1 MGGCCR
7 SLLGLG
13 LAALLLAGCAPPP
26 RRALLSCAPWPADP
40 RISQPLSVQIPP
52 HSRSVMLVVRGDSDV
67 LYGLA
72 SFQIGG
78 RELQDL
84 PPGALA
90 DGLADSY
97 FTAGTGQPPG
107 SLRQFARLGTF
118 TFLFPHA
125 SHQPPPEGLLS
136 FRIAASRPGHPPVI
150 DVITPPDNGARVL
163 PLNLLFVSERERGEL
178 ADPQA
183 VLQQAGAIFAA
194 AGISLRL
201 ESVQQLRG
209 TGFSTLSSLPEPWE
223 APGGALA
230 ALARLGQ
237 ARVRGPGLHVFVVDS
252 LPRGRDGISLGLPG
266 PPFPDSPFFGVILRH
281 SEPATLGRTL
291 AHEVA
296 HFLGLRHVRTATPS
310 GAVLDD
316 GLDDTEPDGTNL
328 MEGGRS
334 LSPGQIQVLLRSP
347 LLLPR

>member
-1 MGGCCR
+1 MGRRCR
-7 SLLGLG
+7 SLVGLG
-13 LAALLLAGCAPPP
+13 LFALHLAGCAPPS
-26 RRALLSCAPWPADP
+26 RRAQISCVSWSADP
-40 RISQPLSVQIPP
+40 RISQPLNIQIPP

-84 PPGALA
+84 PPGVLA

-97 FTAGTGQPPG
+97 FTAGTAQPPG
-107 SLRQFARLGTF
+107 LLRQFARLGTF

-125 SHQPPPEGLLS
+125 SHQPPPEGRLS
-136 FRIAASRPGHPPVI
+136 FRIAASRPGRPPII
-150 DVITPPDNGARVL
+150 DVITPPDDGARVL
-163 PLNLLFVSERERGEL
+163 PLNLLFVSDRDRAEL

-183 VLQQAGAIFAA
+183 VLQQASAIFAA
-194 AGISLRL
+194 AGISPRL
-201 ESVQQLRG
+201 DSVQQLRG
-209 TGFSTLSSLPEPWE
+209 TEFSTLSSLPEPWE
-223 APGGALA
+223 APMGPLA

-237 ARVRGPGLHVFVVDS
+237 AQVHGPGLHVFVVDS
-252 LPRGRDGISLGLPG
+252 LPTGRDGISLGLPG

-316 GLDDTEPDGTNL
+316 GLDDTEPDGKNL
-328 MEGGRS
+328 MEHGHN
-334 LSPGQIQVLLRSP
+334 LSPSQIDLLLRSP